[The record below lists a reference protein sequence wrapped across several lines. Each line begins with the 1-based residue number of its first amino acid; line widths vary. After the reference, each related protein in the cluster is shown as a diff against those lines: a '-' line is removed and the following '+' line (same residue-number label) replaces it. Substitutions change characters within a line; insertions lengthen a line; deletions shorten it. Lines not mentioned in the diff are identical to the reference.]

1 MSNEED
7 AVIETSEESSED
19 SSENAE
25 HEKAPQLRVSPDDM
39 VVLSHA
45 KLRVQLAVSQ
55 AEKAGA
61 DARIADLE
69 YRSLVQQVFI
79 KYGLKGTDRIDEK
92 TGVITKAEEE
102 ESK

>member
-7 AVIETSEESSED
+7 AVIEASEEVPEETSEPV
-19 SSENAE
+19 
-25 HEKAPQLRVSPDDM
+25 KGPQARVGPDDM
-39 VVLSHA
+39 AVLNNA
-45 KLRVQLAVSQ
+45 KLRVQLAVSR

-79 KYGLKGTDRIDEK
+79 KYGLKTTDRIDEQ